1 MLRLPAFDRS
11 LAATLVLGAASACT
25 TPAPSFEPF
34 SPRPQATAEFSD
46 IPYADWTEAEPD
58 YRFFPGD
65 EVDVVVPTAPELNR
79 SLRVGPD
86 GRITPALAP
95 AVMAADRS
103 APELESELTSAYRTV
118 LVNPQAQV
126 VLRQAAPLRIYVGG
140 EVANPGEFEMPG
152 DIDALQAIVKA
163 GGFTPSARRFEVV
176 VIRRGPDGRPMMKT
190 VDLLRA
196 VTTRRPPMRCRFD
209 GSTSSMCRAP
219 ASLRWACSPSS
230 TSPTLFRSL
239 RASATCW
246 PIGSWAAT
254 RPRPLRGDAP
264 HA

>member
-1 MLRLPAFDRS
+1 MPSLLHLLMGPLRAPVKAGL
-11 LAATLVLGAASACT
+11 LALSVAGCA

-34 SPRPQATAEFSD
+34 SPRPRPSAEFAD
-46 IPYADWTEAEPD
+46 IAYADWTEAEPE

-65 EVDVVVPTAPELNR
+65 EVDLVVGTAPELNR

-86 GRITPALAP
+86 GRIAPALAP
-95 AVMAADRS
+95 VVMAADRS
-103 APELESELTSAYRTV
+103 ADELQAELATLYAPV
-118 LVNPQAQV
+118 LVRPEVQV

-152 DIDALQAIVKA
+152 DIDALQAVVKA

-196 VTTRRPPMRCRFD
+196 VSNPSAADAVPLRRFD
-209 GSTSSMCRAP
+209 IVYVPRTRIAEVGLFTQQYFTNAFPFTSGFSYVLADRIVGG
-219 ASLRWACSPSS
+219 RN
-230 TSPTLFRSL
+230 
-239 RASATCW
+239 
-246 PIGSWAAT
+246 
-254 RPRPLRGDAP
+254 
-264 HA
+264 